1 MKELIVNDKYNEK
14 KLIPFLLD
22 NFNGLNVNTV
32 YKALRK
38 KDIRVNDIKIN
49 SNISLQTNDCV
60 KIYITDKFL
69 FKSVNNNLNII
80 YEDSN
85 ILIINKPAEIEVTGD
100 NSVSSMLKIQYDF
113 IEPCHRLDRNTTGLL
128 ILAKNKEALDI
139 LLKKFKNKEIEK
151 HYKAMIYGIP
161 AVKSQR
167 LEAFLFKD
175 NKKSL
180 VYVSDIPKKGYVPI
194 VTSYN
199 ILEKHIKENYSILD
213 VQLHTGK
220 THQIRAHLAHIGYP
234 IIGDGKYGINK
245 INKQFGF
252 QTHQLSSHCIKFN
265 FKTDAGIL
273 NYLKDKQISL

>member
-49 SNISLQTNDCV
+49 SNISLQTHDCV
-60 KIYITDKFL
+60 KIYIPDKFL

-180 VYVSDIPKKGYVPI
+180 VYVSDVPKKGYVPI

-252 QTHQLSSHCIKFN
+252 KTQQLSSYCIKFN
-265 FKTDAGIL
+265 FQTDAGVL
-273 NYLKDKQISL
+273 NYLKDNQISL

>member
-14 KLIPFLLD
+14 KLITFLLD
-22 NFNGLNVNTV
+22 NFNGLNINTV

-49 SNISLQTNDCV
+49 SNISLQTHDCV
-60 KIYITDKFL
+60 KIYIPDKFL

-180 VYVSDIPKKGYVPI
+180 VYVSDIPKKGY
-194 VTSYN
+194 
-199 ILEKHIKENYSILD
+199 EK
-213 VQLHTGK
+213 T
-220 THQIRAHLAHIGYP
+220 A
-234 IIGDGKYGINK
+234 
-245 INKQFGF
+245 
-252 QTHQLSSHCIKFN
+252 
-265 FKTDAGIL
+265 
-273 NYLKDKQISL
+273 

>member
-1 MKELIVNDKYNEK
+1 M
-14 KLIPFLLD
+14 
-22 NFNGLNVNTV
+22 
-32 YKALRK
+32 
-38 KDIRVNDIKIN
+38 
-49 SNISLQTNDCV
+49 
-60 KIYITDKFL
+60 
-69 FKSVNNNLNII
+69 NII

-220 THQIRAHLAHIGYP
+220 THQTVSYTHLTLP
-234 IIGDGKYGINK
+234 TN
-245 INKQFGF
+245 
-252 QTHQLSSHCIKFN
+252 
-265 FKTDAGIL
+265 
-273 NYLKDKQISL
+273 

>member
-14 KLIPFLLD
+14 KLITFLLD
-22 NFNGLNVNTV
+22 NFNGLNINTV

-49 SNISLQTNDCV
+49 SNISLQTHDCV
-60 KIYITDKFL
+60 KIYIPDKFL
-69 FKSVNNNLNII
+69 FKSVNNNLHII
-80 YEDSN
+80 YEDDN
-85 ILIINKPAEIEVTGD
+85 ILIINKPAEIEVTGN
-100 NSVSSMLKIQYDF
+100 NSISSILKFQYNF

-161 AVKSQR
+161 TVKSQR

-180 VYVSDIPKKGYVPI
+180 VYVSDVPKKGYVPI

-234 IIGDGKYGINK
+234 IIGDGKYGDREINK
-245 INKQFGF
+245 KFGYKY
-252 QTHQLSSHCIKFN
+252 QQLCSCSLKFC
-265 FKTDAGIL
+265 FKSDAGIL
-273 NYLKDKQISL
+273 NYLNNKNVPI

>member
-49 SNISLQTNDCV
+49 SNISLQTHDCV
-60 KIYITDKFL
+60 KIYIPDKFL

-252 QTHQLSSHCIKFN
+252 KTQQLSSYCIKFN
-265 FKTDAGIL
+265 FKTDAGAL